1 MKVFA
6 AFMLFAIF
14 LLLVC
19 SMTFG
24 QSVAVTQVRH
34 ATYPTN
40 ASSQE
45 LYIDESFRALPVALR
60 LRVAL
65 FHQGMDI
72 QFQFVGEVLE

>member
-60 LRVAL
+60 LPHTFSNL
-65 FHQGMDI
+65 G
-72 QFQFVGEVLE
+72 

>member
-24 QSVAVTQVRH
+24 QALAMTQVSH
-34 ATYPTN
+34 TTYPTN

-45 LYIDESFRALPVALR
+45 LYIEESFRALPVALH
-60 LRVAL
+60 LPHTFSNL
-65 FHQGMDI
+65 G
-72 QFQFVGEVLE
+72 

>member
-40 ASSQE
+40 ASSQNFTSTSRFE
-45 LYIDESFRALPVALR
+45 RFL
-60 LRVAL
+60 
-65 FHQGMDI
+65 
-72 QFQFVGEVLE
+72 